1 MQLFSS
7 PRSGAYFPSP
17 LGAMANSITCFQRTE
32 SACGGKWLD
41 SGETCQTWPWT
52 SVKVIIPRD
61 ESGWGYGLSGMM
73 WWSGQFTSMVFLPK
87 KNNEKWKEG
96 LGSAGPALLKTT
108 KLIKDRESLRNCDR
122 PEETQET
129 WQPNTIII
137 SWIGSWKKKRTSETQ
152 MKSGA

>member
-7 PRSGAYFPSP
+7 PRSGAYFPPPPHSEQW
-17 LGAMANSITCFQRTE
+17 LCSITCFQRTE

-41 SGETCQTWPWT
+41 SGETWQTWPST

-73 WWSGQFTSMVFLPK
+73 WWSGQFTSVIFLPK
-87 KNNEKWKEG
+87 KKTNEKWKEG
-96 LGSAGPALLKTT
+96 LGNAGPALLKTT
-108 KLIKDRESLRNCDR
+108 ELIKDKESLRNCDR

-129 WQPNTIII
+129 WQPNTTII
-137 SWIGSWKKKRTSETQ
+137 SWIGS
-152 MKSGA
+152 